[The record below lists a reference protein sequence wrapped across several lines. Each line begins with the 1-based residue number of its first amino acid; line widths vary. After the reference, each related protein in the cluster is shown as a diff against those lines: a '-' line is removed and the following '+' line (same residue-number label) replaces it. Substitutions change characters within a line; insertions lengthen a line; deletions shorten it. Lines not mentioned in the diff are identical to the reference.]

1 MTTSYVVSPELLV
14 MGSDLHRSRMIVERE
29 KLAARFPRF
38 AFFVGNNGLAFA
50 TGMLWPN
57 QANGYAVRI
66 DTAKDYPYLMP
77 DVTLPGTTL
86 RVGCPHLYTG
96 GRLCLMK
103 YDQWQS
109 AFSLAFVVV
118 KTAKWLNKYE
128 RWCRT
133 GRWPGKEQQ
142 H

>member
-1 MTTSYVVSPELLV
+1 MT
-14 MGSDLHRSRMIVERE
+14 VERE
-29 KLAARFPRF
+29 KLSARFPRF
-38 AFFVGNNGLAFA
+38 SLFVGGNGVAFV

-57 QANGYAVRI
+57 QASGYTVRI
-66 DTAKDYPYLMP
+66 DTSANYPYLMP

-86 RVGCPHLYTG
+86 RPGCPHLYTG
-96 GRLCLMK
+96 QRLCLMK
-103 YDQWQS
+103 YDQWQT

-133 GRWPGKEQQ
+133 GAWLGKEQR